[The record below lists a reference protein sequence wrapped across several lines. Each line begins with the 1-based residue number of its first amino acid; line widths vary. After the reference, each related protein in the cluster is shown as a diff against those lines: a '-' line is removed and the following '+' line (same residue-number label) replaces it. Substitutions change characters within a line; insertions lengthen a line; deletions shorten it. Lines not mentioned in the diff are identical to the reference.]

1 MIVRELVTKLGFV
14 VDKKGLESY
23 EQRIAALKKVNSD
36 LQNSKF
42 FFKDT
47 SFINDSIK
55 RNVASI
61 NLLQRKVNQF
71 RVDQTYFKNLK
82 TNIVNFTS
90 SIQVAIKK
98 VSKLGLVA
106 GGVFAGISAMTISTA
121 RSTRDLGKLSQQVG
135 LSTDLLHELSLASQQ
150 AGLKQGELGKSLV
163 KFGNYVGGAKN
174 QNIKF
179 YKAMDKLGVSY
190 KDANG
195 NVKESGY
202 LYAEV
207 ASKILAVTDSSSQ
220 LFLAQRILSTTNM
233 DLVRFMAQSSDS
245 FTKQRAE
252 VRKLAH
258 ILDDEA
264 VESSKKFIKEWEE
277 LGLVLGGIK
286 NKIAIEF
293 MPVLSKLIKG
303 FTDWYGKNKK
313 LVDSKLENFIKKL
326 GKALQFVGDA
336 FGYVKS
342 KLDTLTSIFGGFGN
356 SLQLAGV
363 FALITSKKFQT
374 FFGVVIRLAPAL
386 LNLRRVFILL
396 SASLISISKLL
407 GGFGLALFITELYH
421 WYQGNDSVI
430 GRVLKSWFGF
440 DKSLKDIINSVCSF
454 FKNQFTNLFDW
465 FSNWVNWFDGVIDK
479 TANKVFGIFGKE
491 KVVKISGDKQ
501 QKIRSNLE
509 NYEPINKEQFSNYT
523 NPALNSSKAVQDYFT
538 NNYNA
543 NSTKNINNAS
553 IVNNIRE
560 NITINVPAGTTEA
573 QTRTIKDTVSKEI
586 EQQFNFQ
593 FLKGINSLP
602 TR

>member
-36 LQNSKF
+36 LRDLFEATPSV
-42 FFKDT
+42 KDH
-47 SFINDSIK
+47 IK

-71 RVDQTYFKNLK
+71 RIDQTYFKNLK
-82 TNIVNFTS
+82 TDIVNFTS
-90 SIQVAIKK
+90 SLKDSVKK
-98 VSKLGLVA
+98 LTKFGAAASAVLG
-106 GGVFAGISAMTISTA
+106 GISALTINSA
-121 RSTRDLGKLSQQVG
+121 KNIKELEKLSKQVG
-135 LSTDLLHELSLASQQ
+135 LEVSTFHELELASTKI
-150 AGLKQGELGKSLV
+150 GVKQGELGKSLL
-163 KFGNYVGGAKN
+163 KFSNYVGGANNKSTEAYN
-174 QNIKF
+174 MIK
-179 YKAMDKLGVSY
+179 KLGVSY
-190 KDANG
+190 KDTNG
-195 NVKESGY
+195 NVKESSY

-207 ASKILAVTDSSSQ
+207 ARKILALKDVSSQ
-220 LFLAQRILSTTNM
+220 LFMAQNVLGTSNL
-233 DLVRFMAQSSDS
+233 DLVKFMAQSSS
-245 FTKQRAE
+245 AFTAARAE
-252 VRKLAH
+252 IRKLSFV
-258 ILDDEA
+258 IDDKA
-264 VESSKKFIKEWEE
+264 VKSSEDFIQSWGDLKIA
-277 LGLVLGGIK
+277 LSSIK

-313 LVDSKLENFIKKL
+313 LVDSKLEGFVKKL

-342 KLDTLTSIFGGFGN
+342 KLDTLTSIFGGWGN

-465 FSNWVNWFDGVIDK
+465 FSNWVNWFDDIIDE
-479 TANKVFGIFGKE
+479 TARKVFGIFEKE

-509 NYEPINKEQFSNYT
+509 NYDQIKTKEEQSFGNHL

-543 NSTKNINNAS
+543 SSTKNINNAS

-573 QTRTIKDTVSKEI
+573 QTRTIKDAVSKEI

-602 TR
+602 IR